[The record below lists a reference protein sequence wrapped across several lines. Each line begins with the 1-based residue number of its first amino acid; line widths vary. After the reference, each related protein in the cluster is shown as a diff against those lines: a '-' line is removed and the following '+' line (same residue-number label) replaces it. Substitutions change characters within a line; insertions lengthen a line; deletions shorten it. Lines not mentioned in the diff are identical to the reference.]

1 MRGTVTVC
9 AVPRGNGSEVDEY
22 DVDAILQQ
30 ALDRLTVL
38 ADINAALAGTLEM
51 NEGLRRVTRIAAR
64 RLGDWCAVD
73 LLAEKGRIERFC
85 ASRTESGPQP
95 HEEHAFLPLPPGPAA
110 DPLVRALRGAGPLL
124 LTGSD
129 LTSEGRETSQTGEA
143 GIVAGATS
151 AVIAPLRARRE
162 AIGAL
167 TVSRSG
173 DHPPLT
179 EHDLPLIEDVVQRIG
194 LAIDNAR
201 LHRQRQRIAERL
213 QRSLLPELPHVD
225 DLHMAARYSPSHT
238 TAEVGGDWY
247 DSFVLPTGSTTLIIG
262 DVTGHDLK
270 AAVTMS
276 HLRNMLRGI
285 ASDRQEPPEKI
296 LHRMDVAQHTLYPGT
311 TATCIFAVIHGSEA
325 GPWELDYAVAGHPP
339 PLLVTHD
346 GDTRYLNGGRS
357 HLLGATTDLPRPSAT
372 ASLPAQSTLL
382 LYTDG
387 LIERRGET
395 LDRSLRRLRQH
406 AAALARETPGDFC
419 DELLAGLAPDSA
431 DDVALLALRL
441 PRAGRPENTASP
453 AD

>member
-1 MRGTVTVC
+1 VID
-9 AVPRGNGSEVDEY
+9 RGNGLKVDDY

-38 ADINAALAGTLEM
+38 ADINSALAGTLEVG
-51 NEGLRRVTRIAAR
+51 EGLRRVTRIVAR

-73 LLAEKGRIERFC
+73 LLAGKGRIERIS
-85 ASRTESGPQP
+85 ASRTESGLQP
-95 HEEHAFLPLPPGPAA
+95 HEEQAFLPLPPGPAA
-110 DPLVRALRGAGPLL
+110 DPLVRVLRGAGPLL
-124 LTGSD
+124 LTETD
-129 LTSEGRETSQTGEA
+129 LAPHDREESQTGQVSFA
-143 GIVAGATS
+143 AGATS

-162 AIGAL
+162 VIGAL
-167 TVSRSG
+167 VVSRSG

-179 EHDLPLIEDVVQRIG
+179 EHDLPLIGDLVQRVG

-201 LHRQRQRIAERL
+201 LYRQGQRVAERL
-213 QRSLLPELPHVD
+213 QRSLLPELPDVD
-225 DLHMAARYSPSHT
+225 DLRMAARYSPSLA

-247 DSFVLPTGSTTLIIG
+247 DSFLLPTGQTTLIIG

-276 HLRNMLRGI
+276 QLRNMLRGI

-296 LHRMDVAQHTLYPGT
+296 LHRMDVAQHSLYPGT
-311 TATCIFAVIHGSEA
+311 TASCVFAVLRGPDT
-325 GPWELDYAVAGHPP
+325 GPWEIHYAVAGHPP
-339 PLLVTHD
+339 PLLITHD
-346 GDTRYLNGGRS
+346 GDARYLEGGRS
-357 HLLGATTDLPRPSAT
+357 HLLGVTTDLARTSAT
-372 ASLPAQSTLL
+372 ESLPARSTLL

-395 LDRSLRRLRQH
+395 LDQSLTRLRQH
-406 AAALARETPGDFC
+406 AAALARETPDTFC
-419 DELLAGLAPDSA
+419 DELLTGLAPDST

-441 PRAGRPENTASP
+441 PRADSPENTASP